1 MVDESIKSAFE
12 TALDDSIAIVAEEN
26 ATAEELNN
34 ANKILQDNI
43 KTVQIEKSKYEIV
56 KNKIAE
62 NITVATE
69 LTTADDFTNYG
80 TEDEQN
86 NLTGKLE
93 SATSVKSAETSTYTE
108 LNASNTSIYSFIIS
122 LIAVI

>member
-1 MVDESIKSAFE
+1 M
-12 TALDDSIAIVAEEN
+12 
-26 ATAEELNN
+26 
-34 ANKILQDNI
+34 
-43 KTVQIEKSKYEIV
+43 
-56 KNKIAE
+56 
-62 NITVATE
+62 ATE

-108 LNASNTSIYSFIIS
+108 LNTANTELKSAIDAYITAIKDMMKEYIV
-122 LIAVI
+122 L